1 MPRHTD
7 RRDFIKNTGL
17 ITAGTFLGLSGSLW
31 AEVPE
36 DQFPSIVV
44 VKNGSPAEN
53 TRKAIALL
61 GGMGRFVKKGNTVV
75 VKPNIG
81 WDRKPEQAANTTPEV
96 VSETIKLCFESGADR
111 VLVFDNTCNK
121 PKRCYANSGIAEAA
135 EDAGAIVS
143 YMADAGYKEYDMPK
157 ATHLK
162 KWAYYSLAI
171 EADCIINIPIAKH
184 HGIAELTL
192 GMKNLMGIMGGMRG
206 RIHWKIHQYLPEI
219 AAFVKPELTIID
231 ATRILKANGPQGGNL
246 DDVERQ
252 DTIIASP
259 HIGTADAYAAG
270 LFGKKPTDIGYIVN
284 SPQHGLGEIDIDK
297 MNLRIETI

>member
-1 MPRHTD
+1 MSGHTN
-7 RRDFIKNTGL
+7 RREFIKTTGL
-17 ITAGTFLGLSGSLW
+17 LTAGTMLGISGSLW
-31 AEVPE
+31 AEIPGNE
-36 DQFPSIVV
+36 LPSIVV

-53 TRKAIALL
+53 TRKAVALL
-61 GGMGRFVKKGNTVV
+61 GGMGRFVKKGDTVV

-96 VSETIKLCFESGADR
+96 VSETIKLCFESGADK
-111 VLVFDNTCNK
+111 VLVFDNTCNN

-143 YMADAGYKEYDMPK
+143 YMADAGYKEYDMPE

-162 KWAYYSLAI
+162 KWAFYSLAM
-171 EADCIINIPIAKH
+171 EADCIINVPIAKH

-192 GMKNLMGIMGGMRG
+192 GMKNLMGVMGGMRG

-246 DDVERQ
+246 DDVERL

-259 HIGTADAYAAG
+259 HIGTADAYATD
-270 LFGKKPTDIGYIVN
+270 LFGKKPTDIGYIIN
-284 SPQHGLGEIDIDK
+284 GPEYGLGEIDIEK